1 MTVISRPPELSV
13 ALAAAREAGQAIRR
27 YYRNAYEV
35 EDKSPDNPITDADR
49 EADRILRERITAAFP
64 GDGWL
69 SEETRD
75 NPARL
80 SKERVWIVDPLDGTK
95 DFIGGIPE
103 FALSIALWAAGE
115 IVLGVT
121 HNPATGELFYALR
134 GEGAWQVGG
143 GADGQRRLQVTSRG
157 RLEGCR
163 VLASRSEYGRGEFEG
178 FIVPLEIVPTGSIA
192 YKLALVAAGRADA
205 TWSQGPKSEWDIAA
219 GVLLVTEA
227 GGQVTD
233 LDGAPHR
240 FNQLQPAVN
249 GIVAT
254 NGHLHAAVMA
264 LLETHPV
271 EREGWR

>member
-1 MTVISRPPELSV
+1 MIALSYQAELSV

-64 GDGWL
+64 QDGWL

-75 NPARL
+75 DPARL
-80 SKERVWIVDPLDGTK
+80 AKERVWIVDPLDGTK

-103 FALSIALWAAGE
+103 FALSIALWVEGE
-115 IVLGVT
+115 IALGVT

-134 GEGAWQVGG
+134 GGGAWQV
-143 GADGQRRLQVTSRG
+143 ADGSKERRRLQVTSRG

-178 FIVPLEIVPTGSIA
+178 FLVPLEIVPTGSIA

-227 GGQVTD
+227 GGRVTD
-233 LDGAPHR
+233 LEGAPHR
-240 FNQLQPAVN
+240 FNQPRPAAN

-254 NGHLHAAVMA
+254 NGHLHEAVMA